1 MNSKF
6 SSTDISQLLTV
17 ELVPQTCWYSNVRSN
32 VSKQD
37 WDKLRRY
44 SYQQAGNRCEICGGV
59 GHQHP
64 VECHE
69 MWHYDDEHLIQK
81 LIGLIALCPS
91 CHEVK
96 HMGYANTQGRG
107 DIAVAHLAHVNS
119 WSIEEA
125 EEYVEQ
131 CFKVWLARSRHQW
144 KLDISYLA
152 QFDIFP

>member
-17 ELVPQTCWYSNVRSN
+17 ELVPQTCWYFNVRSK

-69 MWHYDDEHLIQK
+69 IWHYNDEQHIQR

-96 HMGYANTQGRG
+96 HMGYSNTQGRG
-107 DIAVAHLAHVNS
+107 DIAVAHLAHVNG
-119 WSIEEA
+119 WSVQEA

-131 CFKVWLARSRHQW
+131 CFETWLERSRHQGT
-144 KLDISYLA
+144 LNISYLA